1 MNINNL
7 NINWDTMLYNTLS
20 QDSHINLNRKLV
32 SIFGSDLT
40 LFVAFLSNQSNY
52 HFENE
57 SLTKDKFFYAT
68 DEDIHIFT
76 GMPRGRIAKLK
87 KQGAKKGLYE
97 MKKMGIPQKTYY
109 KVNSFELMQYIGI
122 DKSLISLCY
131 EREFEVDD
139 PTENIEFS
147 EPSLEK
153 FSIRDLRSLCKR
165 MKISYTGNDKKIEI
179 INKILENQKQVNHLK
194 KEISI
199 SGQKKRPL
207 NKVSIKHKSVQWT
220 KKLSTSGQKSCHK
233 PKSNKHITNIKNHDQ
248 EEKKKADLDYFENLF
263 KEFKINF
270 TKTNQESVKKLL
282 GTLSSEKK
290 VEEYLRET
298 YENIKKTPSV
308 KDPARLFSAKIAK
321 GERQVIPKSVFKS
334 IVKNDVD
341 QEIEDKEIF
350 IKQEKVLKT
359 ELNYLLGYVKNN
371 FKTPIEAY
379 QDMINF
385 TKKKEYN
392 SILIEKYLLKM
403 KDYLK
408 L

>member
-7 NINWDTMLYNTLS
+7 NINYDVMLYNTLS
-20 QDSHINLNRKLV
+20 QDSHINLNRKLI

-40 LFVAFLSNQSNY
+40 LFVAFLSNQSKY

-76 GMPRGRIAKLK
+76 GMPRGRITKLK
-87 KQGAKKGLYE
+87 KQGVKKGLYE
-97 MKKMGIPQKTYY
+97 MKKIGIPQKTYY
-109 KVNSFELMQYIGI
+109 KINSFELMQYIGI

-131 EREFEVDD
+131 EREFEIEN

-165 MKISYTGNDKKIEI
+165 MKISYTGNDKKVEI
-179 INKILENQKQVNHLK
+179 INKILENQKEINPLQ

-199 SGQKKRPL
+199 SVQKKRPL
-207 NKVSIKHKSVQWT
+207 NKISIKHKSIQWT

-248 EEKKKADLDYFENLF
+248 EEKKADLDFFENLF

-270 TKTNQESVKKLL
+270 TKTNQEAVKKLL
-282 GTLSSEKK
+282 GSLSSEKK

-298 YENIKKTPSV
+298 YNNIQVTPGV
-308 KDPARLFSAKIAK
+308 KDPARLFSAKIVK
-321 GERQVIPKSVFKS
+321 GERQVIPKAAMKK
-334 IVKNDVD
+334 IMHCNLD
-341 QEIEDKEIF
+341 QKTEDEEIL
-350 IKQEKVLKT
+350 IKQEKIINREIKYLLSYHTAGIKT
-359 ELNYLLGYVKNN
+359 STETYQEIENYLKNN
-371 FKTPIEAY
+371 DFK
-379 QDMINF
+379 N
-385 TKKKEYN
+385 K
-392 SILIEKYLLKM
+392 LIEKYKKLAKEKLKI
-403 KDYLK
+403 K
-408 L
+408 

>member
-1 MNINNL
+1 MNNL
-7 NINWDTMLYNTLS
+7 NINYDVMLYNTLS
-20 QDSHINLNRKLV
+20 QDSHINLNRKLI

-40 LFVAFLSNQSNY
+40 LFVAFLSNQSKY

-76 GMPRGRIAKLK
+76 GMPRGRITKLK
-87 KQGAKKGLYE
+87 KEGVKKGLYE
-97 MKKMGIPQKTYY
+97 MKKIGIPQKTYY
-109 KVNSFELMQYIGI
+109 KINSFELMQYIGI

-131 EREFEVDD
+131 EREFEIEN

-147 EPSLEK
+147 VPSLEK

-165 MKISYTGNDKKIEI
+165 MKISYTGNDRKAEI
-179 INKILENQKQVNHLK
+179 INKIIEKQNV
-194 KEISI
+194 EIKPINEILS

-220 KKLSTSGQKSCHK
+220 KKLSTSEQKSCHK

-248 EEKKKADLDYFENLF
+248 EEKKADLDFFENLF

-282 GTLSSEKK
+282 VSLSSQKK

-298 YENIKKTPSV
+298 FENIKKTPSV
-308 KDPARLFSAKIAK
+308 KDPARLFSSKIAK
-321 GERQVIPKSVFKS
+321 GERQVVPKAIFKPIDTTALS
-334 IVKNDVD
+334 NGLENE
-341 QEIEDKEIF
+341 EILV
-350 IKQEKVLKT
+350 KQEKMING
-359 ELNYLLGYVKNN
+359 EINYLLSYVKNN

-379 QDMINF
+379 QD
-385 TKKKEYN
+385 
-392 SILIEKYLLKM
+392 LLKYM
-403 KDYLK
+403 KNKEFNKSLIGKYEKIGKEK
-408 L
+408 LNL

>member
-7 NINWDTMLYNTLS
+7 NINYDVMLYNTLS
-20 QDSHINLNRKLV
+20 QDSHINLNRKLI

-40 LFVAFLSNQSNY
+40 LFVAFLSNQSKY

-76 GMPRGRIAKLK
+76 GMPRGRITKLK
-87 KQGAKKGLYE
+87 KQGVKKGLYE
-97 MKKMGIPQKTYY
+97 MKKIGIPQKTYY
-109 KVNSFELMQYIGI
+109 KINSFELMQYIGI

-131 EREFEVDD
+131 EREFEIEN

-179 INKILENQKQVNHLK
+179 INKILENQKEVNHLK
-194 KEISI
+194 TEIFI
-199 SGQKKRPL
+199 SVQKKRPL
-207 NKVSIKHKSVQWT
+207 NKVSIKHKSIQWT

-248 EEKKKADLDYFENLF
+248 EEKKKVDLDFFENLF

-282 GTLSSEKK
+282 VSLSSQRK

-298 YENIKKTPSV
+298 YNNIQVTPGV

-321 GERQVIPKSVFKS
+321 GERQVIPKTAMKKIMHSNS
-334 IVKNDVD
+334 D
-341 QEIEDKEIF
+341 QETENEEIL

-371 FKTPIEAY
+371 FKTPMEAY

-385 TKKKEYN
+385 IKKREYGSSLREKILLEMKE
-392 SILIEKYLLKM
+392 S
-403 KDYLK
+403 LK

>member
-7 NINWDTMLYNTLS
+7 NINYDVMLYNTLS
-20 QDSHINLNRKLV
+20 QDSHINLNRKLI

-40 LFVAFLSNQSNY
+40 LFVAFLSNQSKY

-76 GMPRGRIAKLK
+76 GMPRGRITKLK
-87 KQGAKKGLYE
+87 KQGVKKGLYE
-97 MKKMGIPQKTYY
+97 MKKIGIPQKTYY
-109 KVNSFELMQYIGI
+109 KINSFELMQYIGI

-131 EREFEVDD
+131 EREFEIEN

-165 MKISYTGNDKKIEI
+165 MKISYTGNDKKVEI
-179 INKILENQKQVNHLK
+179 INKILENQKEINPLQ

-199 SGQKKRPL
+199 SVQKKRPL
-207 NKVSIKHKSVQWT
+207 NKISIKHKSIQWT

-233 PKSNKHITNIKNHDQ
+233 PKSNKHITNINNHDQ
-248 EEKKKADLDYFENLF
+248 EEKKVDLDFFENLF

-270 TKTNQESVKKLL
+270 TKTNQEAVKKLL
-282 GTLSSEKK
+282 VSLSSQRK

-298 YENIKKTPSV
+298 YENIKKTPGV

-321 GERQVIPKSVFKS
+321 GERQVIPKAAMKKIMHSNS
-334 IVKNDVD
+334 D
-341 QEIEDKEIF
+341 QETENEEIL
-350 IKQEKVLKT
+350 IKQEKVLRT
-359 ELNYLLGYVKNN
+359 ELKYLLGYVENN

-379 QDMINF
+379 QDMVNF

-403 KDYLK
+403 KDCLK